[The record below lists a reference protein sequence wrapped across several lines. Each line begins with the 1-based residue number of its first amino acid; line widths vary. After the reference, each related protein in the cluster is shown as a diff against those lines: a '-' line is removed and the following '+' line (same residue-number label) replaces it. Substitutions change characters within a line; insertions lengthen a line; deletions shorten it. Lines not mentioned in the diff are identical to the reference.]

1 MKPTRKQ
8 LNYLRALAK
17 RTGQTFTWPK
27 TMESASEEI
36 DRLKGVKPTHRT
48 DRRRELRDIQD
59 DLATGRGDAARVRDD
74 ELSGYGSTATWAG
87 RQDAA

>member
-8 LNYLRALAK
+8 LNYLRSLAQ
-17 RTGQTFTWPK
+17 RTGQTFKQPVTRDD
-27 TMESASEEI
+27 ASNEI
-36 DRLKGVKPTHRT
+36 DRLKRVKATPRA
-48 DRRRELRDIQD
+48 DRRRELREVQD

-87 RQDAA
+87 REETV

>member
-8 LNYLRALAK
+8 LNYLRALAQ
-17 RTGQTFTWPK
+17 RTGQTFTSPK
-27 TMESASEEI
+27 TMAEASAEI
-36 DRLKGVKPTHRT
+36 QRLEGVKPTPRA
-48 DRRRELRDIQD
+48 DRRRELRLIQD
-59 DLATGRGDAARVRDD
+59 DLATARGDAASVRDD

>member
-8 LNYLRALAK
+8 LNYLRALAQ
-17 RTGQTFTWPK
+17 RTGQTFAYPQ
-27 TMESASEEI
+27 TMEDASNEI
-36 DRLKGVKPTHRT
+36 DRLKGVKATPRS

-59 DLATGRGDAARVRDD
+59 DLATGRGDAARVRDN

>member
-8 LNYLRALAK
+8 LNYLRALAQ

-27 TMESASEEI
+27 TMAEASAEI
-36 DRLKGVKPTHRT
+36 QRLERVKPTPRT
-48 DRRRELRDIQD
+48 DRRRELRLLQD
-59 DLATGRGDAARVRDD
+59 DLATARGDAARVRDD